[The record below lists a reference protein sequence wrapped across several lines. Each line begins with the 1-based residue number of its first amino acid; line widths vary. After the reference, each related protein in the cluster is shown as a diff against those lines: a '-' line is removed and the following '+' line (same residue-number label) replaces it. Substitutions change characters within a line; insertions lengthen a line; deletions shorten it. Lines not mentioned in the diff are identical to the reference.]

1 MPAALMGD
9 AGRLRQVL
17 DNLVSNAVKFTA
29 AGEIVIRA
37 RCLERLDDAAR
48 MLWEVCDTGIGVPA
62 DRLGHLFVEF
72 VQADRFRA
80 ALQRLGRPMRVLLA
94 EDNPTNQFVVKLLL
108 RGFDVAL
115 DMVADGRAA
124 MQAAS
129 ETPYD
134 AICMDML
141 MPEMDGLQ
149 AIRASRRLSGTAGS
163 LPIIALSANAFP
175 EDVKACMEAGM
186 THFAAKP
193 VSREALLQVLENTL
207 SAPRDPRLAR
217 AA

>member
-149 AIRASRRLSGTAGS
+149 ATRAIRRLGGTAAN

>member
-1 MPAALMGD
+1 
-9 AGRLRQVL
+9 
-17 DNLVSNAVKFTA
+17 
-29 AGEIVIRA
+29 
-37 RCLERLDDAAR
+37 
-48 MLWEVCDTGIGVPA
+48 
-62 DRLGHLFVEF
+62 
-72 VQADRFRA
+72 
-80 ALQRLGRPMRVLLA
+80 MRVLLA

-149 AIRASRRLSGTAGS
+149 AIRASRRLGGTAGS